1 MRLLKAGKQV
11 LALDLKQLIRT
22 SMEETRRITA
32 LLVFVVGLPASGKSL
47 QCERLAALPGF
58 HAFSIKDLLVAEVQ
72 TRSEAGLIIQDDL
85 AQSRLVAK
93 ELIIPLLWRH
103 LATLSARVVLI
114 EGFPRDVEQAVYL
127 EQAGVPIHFLLY
139 YECSEDRLLLQRL
152 VNSGIWDY
160 GQALARIQLHK
171 STLHPVLELY
181 SQFGVVHRV
190 DARQTPAQI
199 HQNTL
204 ELLKPCVICV
214 TGPVFSGKT
223 AVSTHLSRKFGFFRL
238 SMPSLLPLSPQL
250 HPDEPTVLRLVRKLS
265 ALSQES
271 CVIID
276 GFPENVKQARLFEA
290 LFGRPEA
297 VIALNYK
304 KDEALERVLK
314 AKLADLKPAVVT
326 KRFEAYEG
334 KGIGT
339 FYASIGRYC
348 VIPTGNSS
356 LSQVNTRAE
365 AFLGPEIVLL
375 RGELNPQF
383 LHFLS
388 TEQHFT
394 LLNAANLMRL
404 WRQARA
410 LSVSEKDQD
419 LSDDEE
425 LIPLLKR
432 TIYGRRRI
440 LRLALY
446 NFALGSK
453 EIVEKFE
460 KEVAVVKC
468 SFYLYSE
475 SIGKADPAS
484 LYLYS
489 TQRLH
494 FLCVGLAPSD
504 LDLPLYR
511 KGYSEY
517 ADPKKARVVF
527 VYGAKASGKTR
538 VVNMLVRDFGY
549 QIANWNSILPID
561 EEENFTF
568 PQFCDS
574 FRSFLLS
581 KPEKKLVFEGNPPF
595 PASTA
600 PNRVGA
606 ELLDLAARWETL
618 LNSYLP
624 EFCVAAVRTEAE
636 VEDCCKRSSVS
647 REEVMNSALQA
658 YYLSQS
664 HLLPGISYTVA
675 TTTPAAAVAGFRAI
689 FDLKLVLVQ
698 SQIDLKEAVAG
709 LCFQCG
715 FSFIDC
721 ASFLLSGTSPIDSI
735 RDYCNGTTLS
745 STVFLYNFPFSSP
758 NTALPGQLFAD
769 FQALEQLFGRLQ
781 ALLQVGELET
791 LQALAHESL
800 PVRRRRNMSKDPSTA
815 TIDGESST
823 NVSFLPSP
831 ETVPMW
837 NQHECANLTLGFQF
851 YKGEK
856 ATFERISLEDS
867 DLNGGIEEI
876 IQRIRKSEYPE
887 RLNIQV
893 ITPFSPI
900 SAQFPSNTAIL
911 EYFEPLPL
919 DISTLGRFSQRLAA
933 AFTNPRARTFH
944 TQRLCSFTV
953 PFNCFFDNFKP
964 FLQEAGMTISI
975 GLRRAIQSYVDI
987 AGTASITPEDV
998 DRFFNLWEN
1007 QQIQHE
1013 IVTLAQQLDREA
1025 KNTGDT
1031 IGYKLFLVVIQAEPD
1046 PLTAVQSFQKGTV
1059 FVLTHEGCPQ
1069 SARFAADRVTYAGR
1083 EEPLHTNDIVFREAE
1098 TRIRSHH
1105 FSILSRR
1112 TGFFLVD
1119 GGSPEGVRLLIE
1131 DFPVVL
1137 FTNAVLYFGQSK
1149 CVVCSTVARP
1159 AAPLSEFIHILDYS
1173 QTEESLPTFTPELE
1187 LAFLSGPLFG
1197 RTFRL
1202 SPETKE
1208 VYTLGSSPEADIM
1221 LRGLGSPVHAWILH
1235 GDYGWAV
1242 VDMQSLDGTWIA
1254 VNMHDRETAGRP
1266 SPPLRIRNGMV
1277 MEVPGTR
1284 FKCVFKSDITFK
1296 VQISDFVEVRNIDF
1310 RNVYEVGG
1318 KVGAGAYGQ
1327 VFKCKHRG
1335 TGCLYAVK
1343 IISKARVDD
1352 STLFEIVA
1360 LKRLDHPNIV
1370 RVLDIVDDGRSLYI
1384 VTELLTG
1391 GELFSKIVEKGHLS
1405 EAKAAEVMQQL
1416 MAAVSFIHS
1425 RSVLHRDIKPENLMY
1440 ESPLEGSAL
1449 KLIDFGAAR
1458 VLLPTYKTA
1467 ERIGTPYY
1475 MAPEVIQGKYDSK
1488 CDVWSC
1494 GVVLYI
1500 LLSGR
1505 PPFPGKSEYE
1515 IFAHIQAGLPSF
1527 AESTWKHVSKAAKS
1541 LLKDMLKPDPKDRP
1555 TAYEVLH
1562 HPWVILKAQNVDY
1575 TKPLAEKAFAC
1586 LKSFNAS
1593 NKLQQAILIF
1603 IANNLLTAE
1612 ERNYAMQLFRATDKD
1627 GSGLIS
1633 REELQEGFKKANF
1646 EISAE
1651 KMEEIMTELDANMSG
1666 MIDYSEFLTGVTAM
1680 ENLLS
1685 RDRINL
1691 MFSMFDADGSGDI
1704 SASELKAL
1712 LGQSEARWTALI
1724 DQVDNNKDGKIDIFE
1739 FKSLMLSY
1747 IS

>member
-1 MRLLKAGKQV
+1 
-11 LALDLKQLIRT
+11 
-22 SMEETRRITA
+22 MEETRRITA
-32 LLVFVVGLPASGKSL
+32 LLVFVVGLPASGKSV

-103 LATLSARVVLI
+103 LVTLSARVVLI

-139 YECSEDRLLLQRL
+139 YECTEDTLLLHRL
-152 VNSGIWDY
+152 VSSGFWDY
-160 GQALARIQLHK
+160 GQSLARLQLHK
-171 STLHPVLELY
+171 STLYPVVELY

-190 DARQTPAQI
+190 DARLGPAAM
-199 HQNTL
+199 HRKTL
-204 ELLKPCVICV
+204 ELLRPSVICV
-214 TGPVFSGKT
+214 SGPIFAGKT
-223 AVSTHLSRKFGFFRL
+223 AISTHLCQKFGFFRL
-238 SMPSLLPLSPQL
+238 SMPSLPPLSSQL
-250 HPDEPTVLRLVRKLS
+250 HPDEPTVQRLVQKLS
-265 ALSQES
+265 ALSQEN
-271 CVIID
+271 CVLID
-276 GFPENVKQARLFEA
+276 GFPENVKQARLFES
-290 LFGRPEA
+290 LIGPPQA
-297 VIALNYK
+297 VIALNYR

-314 AKLADLKPAVVT
+314 AKLADLKPAVIT

-334 KGIGT
+334 KAIET
-339 FYASIGRYC
+339 FYASNGHYC
-348 VIPTGNSS
+348 LIPTGNSS
-356 LSQVNTRAE
+356 LSQVTARAE
-365 AFLGPEIVLL
+365 ALIEPEIVLL

-383 LHFLS
+383 LHYLS
-388 TEQHFT
+388 SEHNFT
-394 LLNAANLMRL
+394 LLNAANLLRL

-410 LSVSEKDQD
+410 LSTSEKTQD

-432 TIYGRRRI
+432 TIYGRRRVF
-440 LRLALY
+440 RLALY

-453 EIVEKFE
+453 EILERFE
-460 KEVAVVKC
+460 REVAVVKY

-475 SIGKADPAS
+475 DIGKADPAS

-489 TQRLH
+489 SLRMQ
-494 FLCVGLAPSD
+494 FVCAGLAPSG
-504 LDLPLYR
+504 LDRPLYC
-511 KGYSEY
+511 KAYSEY
-517 ADPKKARVVF
+517 ADPKKARVVL
-527 VYGAKASGKTR
+527 VYGAKASGKSR
-538 VVNMLVRDFGY
+538 VVSMLVRDFGY
-549 QIANWNSILPID
+549 QIASWDAILPVD
-561 EEENFTF
+561 EDENWTF
-568 PQFCDS
+568 PQFCKA

-581 KPEKKLVFEGNPPF
+581 KPEVKLVFEGFPPF

-600 PNRVGA
+600 STRAGA
-606 ELLDLAARWETL
+606 ELLNLTACWETL
-618 LNSYLP
+618 LNSYIP
-624 EFCVAAVRTEAE
+624 EFCLAAVRTEAE
-636 VEDCCKRSSVS
+636 VEDCCKRSSGS
-647 REEVMNSALQA
+647 REEVVSTALQA
-658 YYLSQS
+658 YYLAQS
-664 HLLPGISYTVA
+664 CLVPGISYTLT
-675 TTTPAAAVAGFRAI
+675 TTTPAAAVAGLRAI
-689 FDLKLVLVQ
+689 FDSKLVLVQ
-698 SQIDLKEAVAG
+698 SQLDLKQPFACY
-709 LCFQCG
+709 CFQRG
-715 FSFIDC
+715 FTLIDC
-721 ASFLLSGTSPIDSI
+721 AAFSISATSPIDCI
-735 RDYCNGTTLS
+735 RDYCSGKTLS
-745 STVFLYNFPFSSP
+745 NTVFIYNFPFPRQSS
-758 NTALPGQLFAD
+758 AHPGQLFAD

-781 ALLQVGELET
+781 ALLQIGELQT
-791 LQALAHESL
+791 LQALAHQSL
-800 PVRRRRNMSKDPSTA
+800 PVRTRRTMSKDPSTA
-815 TIDGESST
+815 MIDGEVST
-823 NVSFLPSP
+823 NVSLLPSP
-831 ETVPMW
+831 EAVPMW
-837 NQHECANLTLGFQF
+837 NQHECANLTLVFQY

-856 ATFERISLEDS
+856 ATFERISLMDS
-867 DLNGGIEEI
+867 DVNSGIEEI
-876 IQRIRKSEYPE
+876 IQKISSSEYPE
-887 RLNIQV
+887 RWNIQI
-893 ITPFSPI
+893 ITPSSPI
-900 SAQFPSNTAIL
+900 SSTFPSNTAIL

-919 DISTLGRFSQRLAA
+919 DISTLGRYSQRLAA

-944 TQRLCSFTV
+944 TQRLGSFTV
-953 PFNCFFDNFKP
+953 PFNCFFDHFKP
-964 FLQEAGMTISI
+964 FIQEAGITISI

-987 AGTASITPEDV
+987 SKTAFITPEDV
-998 DRFFNLWEN
+998 DRFFNQWESTHT
-1007 QQIQHE
+1007 QQE
-1013 IVTLAQQLDREA
+1013 IVSLAQRLDQEVR
-1025 KNTGDT
+1025 NTGDT
-1031 IGYKLFLVVIQAEPD
+1031 IGYKLFLVVTRAEPD
-1046 PLTAVQSFQKGTV
+1046 PLTGVQSFQKGNM

-1069 SARFAADRVTYAGR
+1069 SARFAADRVTYAGK
-1083 EEPLHTNDIVFREAE
+1083 EEPLQTNDVVFREAE

-1105 FSILSRR
+1105 FSILSRSS
-1112 TGFFLVD
+1112 GFFLVD

-1149 CVVCSTVARP
+1149 CVVCSTAARP

-1173 QTEESLPTFTPELE
+1173 QAEESLPAFTPELE

-1202 SPETKE
+1202 SPDTKE
-1208 VYTLGSSPEADIM
+1208 VYTLGSSPEADIV
-1221 LRGLGSPVHAWILH
+1221 LRNLGSPVHAWILH

-1254 VNMHDRETAGRP
+1254 VNMYDRETAGRP

-1327 VFKCKHRG
+1327 VFRCKHRG

-1384 VTELLTG
+1384 VTELLSG

-1440 ESPLEGSAL
+1440 ESPLDGSAL

-1458 VLLPTYKTA
+1458 ILLPTYKTA

-1505 PPFPGKSEYE
+1505 PPFPGKSESE
-1515 IFAHIQAGLPSF
+1515 IFAHIQAGPPSF
-1527 AESTWKHVSKAAKS
+1527 AESSWKHVSKAAKS
-1541 LLKDMLKPDPKDRP
+1541 LLKDMLKPDPRDRP
-1555 TAYEVLH
+1555 TAYEVLR
-1562 HPWVILKAQNVDY
+1562 HPWVILKAHNVDY

-1603 IANNLLTAE
+1603 IANNLLSAE
-1612 ERNYAMQLFRATDKD
+1612 ERKYAMQLFRGTDRD

-1633 REELQEGFKKANF
+1633 KEELQEGFKKANF
-1646 EISAE
+1646 EISEE

-1680 ENLLS
+1680 ESLLS
-1685 RDRINL
+1685 RDRLNL
-1691 MFSMFDADGSGDI
+1691 MFSIFDTDGSGDI

-1712 LGQSEARWTALI
+1712 LGQSEARWVELI
-1724 DQVDNNKDGKIDIFE
+1724 DQVDHNKDGKIDIFE